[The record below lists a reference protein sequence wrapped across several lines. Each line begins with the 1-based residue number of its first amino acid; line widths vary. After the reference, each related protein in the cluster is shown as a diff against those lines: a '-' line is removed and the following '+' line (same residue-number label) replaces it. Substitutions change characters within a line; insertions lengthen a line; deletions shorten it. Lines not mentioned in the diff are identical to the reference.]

1 MSMEKLGA
9 FVGGALFATVGAKIL
24 ASKDAQKVYVY
35 TTAAALREKEDV
47 MSVVTNIKEI
57 AGDVLAGAKAF
68 NEKRA
73 AEQVFNATHT
83 LNEET
88 RDLMLKSGIPSYMD
102 EAIESRRTIDPAVK
116 DLQNRLLSGKITW
129 GEYNRERRDLAVR
142 SAESHHE

>member
-35 TTAAALREKEDV
+35 TTAAALREKDDV
-47 MSVVTNIKEI
+47 MAVVTNVKEI

-73 AEQVFNATHT
+73 ANRPWS
-83 LNEET
+83 L
-88 RDLMLKSGIPSYMD
+88 RI
-102 EAIESRRTIDPAVK
+102 RRRRLSKHEMHDPA
-116 DLQNRLLSGKITW
+116 
-129 GEYNRERRDLAVR
+129 
-142 SAESHHE
+142 

>member
-35 TTAAALREKEDV
+35 TTAAALREKDDV
-47 MSVVTNIKEI
+47 MAVTNVKEI

-73 AEQVFNATHT
+73 AEQAVV
-83 LNEET
+83 
-88 RDLMLKSGIPSYMD
+88 
-102 EAIESRRTIDPAVK
+102 IEDT
-116 DLQNRLLSGKITW
+116 
-129 GEYNRERRDLAVR
+129 
-142 SAESHHE
+142 AEKAE

>member
-57 AGDVLAGAKAF
+57 AGDVLAGAKGIQRKA
-68 NEKRA
+68 RGR
-73 AEQVFNATHT
+73 
-83 LNEET
+83 T
-88 RDLMLKSGIPSYMD
+88 RPWSLRMRQ
-102 EAIESRRTIDPAVK
+102 RRLSKHEMHDPA
-116 DLQNRLLSGKITW
+116 
-129 GEYNRERRDLAVR
+129 
-142 SAESHHE
+142 